1 MQVSIV
7 VPVYNQPEDLKLTI
21 RGLFKNTPPDLYRLW
36 LVDNGSA
43 PETTTLIA
51 DIKSHDPE
59 TQVVRSEKNLGFPGG
74 NNLAL
79 RQIVSGHVCFLN
91 SDTYCTPGWLEH
103 LLAVLEIDPAIG
115 LVGPVTNG
123 ALKKYEQK
131 VVSFSSPLSISDID
145 ATARELRLA
154 ALQQNRPYVIVDHP
168 LMFFC
173 TLVREEAFAQI
184 GLFDEHFGLG
194 CEEDND
200 YCIRAHLLG
209 WTHAIAHT
217 SFVFHQRQKTYPNCF
232 KDVNSSVR
240 AFTANHAYLRKKHA
254 GASVTPGFQRFIDAM
269 E

>member
-1 MQVSIV
+1 MKTHIV

-21 RGLFKNTPPDLYRLW
+21 RGLFRNTPGDLYQLW
-36 LVDNGSA
+36 LVDNGSDS
-43 PETTTLIA
+43 ETASLIA
-51 DIKSHDPE
+51 DIQSNAPD
-59 TQVVRSEKNLGFPGG
+59 TQVIRSEKNLGFPGG

-103 LLAVLEIDPAIG
+103 LLAVLEMDPAIG

-123 ALKKYEQK
+123 ALEKYEQK
-131 VVSFSSPLSISDID
+131 VVSFSPPLSISHIE
-145 ATARELRLA
+145 ATSRQLRLA
-154 ALQQNRPYVIVDHP
+154 ALQQSRPYVVVDHP

-173 TLVREEAFAQI
+173 TLVRAEAFAQV
-184 GLFDEHFGLG
+184 GLFDERFGLG

-217 SFVFHQRQKTYPNCF
+217 SFVFHHRQKTYPRCF
-232 KDVNSSVR
+232 KDVSSSVR
-240 AFTANHAYLRKKHA
+240 AYTTNHAYLRKKHA
-254 GASVTPGFQRFIDAM
+254 GAQVTPGFQRFLDAM
-269 E
+269 